1 MSGYIHGLRR
11 VRSTC
16 GRLPESY
23 GYKQHAAAGWRVAPT
38 HGDGGYSVGHGP
50 LGFLFLVFGG
60 ALKQGVHVFV
70 RSSRSPL
77 TTSVVTCSRVDDGCL
92 GLVTLVRVDPCDV
105 RPLG

>member
-1 MSGYIHGLRR
+1 M
-11 VRSTC
+11 
-16 GRLPESY
+16 
-23 GYKQHAAAGWRVAPT
+23 AGIQ
-38 HGDGGYSVGHGP
+38 SVTVH
-50 LGFLFLVFGG
+50 LAFCFWCLVG
-60 ALKQGVHVFV
+60 LKQGVHVFV